1 MKSLDLQELEEALAK
16 AETLLA
22 REGAGSTKLK
32 EFHLKVREMLQ
43 AVTAERLRAQQ
54 REHETNRPWGKR

>member
-1 MKSLDLQELEEALAK
+1 MKSLDLQELEVALAK

-22 REGAGSTKLK
+22 REGGGTPKLK
-32 EFHLKVREMLQ
+32 EFHLKIREMLQ

-54 REHETNRPWGKR
+54 REHETNRPWGKT